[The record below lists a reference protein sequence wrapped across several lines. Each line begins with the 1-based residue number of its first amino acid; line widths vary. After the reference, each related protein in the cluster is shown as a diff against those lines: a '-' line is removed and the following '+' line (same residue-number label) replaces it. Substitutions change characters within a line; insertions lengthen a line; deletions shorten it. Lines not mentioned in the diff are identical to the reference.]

1 MTNFAKE
8 LKVGTKKSHT
18 AAENTAFVKSFLRGV
33 VSPDNYK
40 CLVSDLYF
48 VYKALEEEVYGLRTP
63 PIVGSLY
70 FPELERLIAL
80 EKDLLYYYG
89 LDWRTKI
96 EPSQACKQYVNRI
109 REVAEDEPEL
119 LVGHHYTR
127 YLGDL
132 SGGQILKNIAK
143 KAMNLEKAGLDFYEF
158 ENIDDAKTY
167 KEKYRSV
174 LDELPLTV
182 SEKNAIITEANY
194 AFRLNMYMFDEL
206 KGNAAKSFFQIVF
219 RAIFDRIPR

>member
-1 MTNFAKE
+1 MSNFSKE
-8 LKVGTKKSHT
+8 LKEGTKKSHS
-18 AAENTAFVKSFLRGV
+18 AAENTAFVRSFLRGV

-48 VYKALEEEVYGLRTP
+48 VYKALEEEVYGLRTHSV
-63 PIVGSLY
+63 VGNLY

-80 EKDLLYYYG
+80 EKDLQYYYG

-96 EPSQACKQYVNRI
+96 EPSQSCKRYVARI
-109 REVAEDEPEL
+109 REVAEDDPEL

-132 SGGQILKNIAK
+132 SGGQILKGIAK
-143 KAMNLEKAGLDFYEF
+143 KAMNLDKDGLDFYEF
-158 ENIDDAKTY
+158 EKIDDAKLY

-174 LDELPLTV
+174 LDELTLTE
-182 SEKNAIITEANY
+182 SQKNAIIVEANY

-206 KGNAAKSFFQIVF
+206 EGNAAKSFFQIIF
-219 RAIFDRIPR
+219 GAIFDRIPR

>member
-48 VYKALEEEVYGLRTP
+48 VYKALEEEVYGLRTH

-70 FPELERLIAL
+70 FPELERLISL
-80 EKDLLYYYG
+80 EKDLQYFYG

-143 KAMNLEKAGLDFYEF
+143 KAMNLEKAGLEFYEF
-158 ENIDDAKTY
+158 ENIKDSKSY

-174 LDELPLTV
+174 LDELPLTAV
-182 SEKNAIITEANY
+182 SYTH
-194 AFRLNMYMFDEL
+194 L
-206 KGNAAKSFFQIVF
+206 
-219 RAIFDRIPR
+219 RAHET